1 MMKKKNNL
9 VTIIIIVVVAVVIVG
24 LGYFL
29 YDKSLKKQPTNNNT
43 VNDVNQNTTDEKV
56 ESLDINNNVV
66 KELYNKVTLA
76 EDSYYK
82 YWFYG
87 RDDNYLVSSAPES
100 SKMALVFH
108 NLVETDFTAIPNASS
123 IAQTVDLNGS
133 IYTLNTANNKDFVP
147 YDNVLRTYQSLF
159 GTSASLSKDVPLQV
173 SAHTIDYY
181 VYNAELNGYVNY
193 IMEGGGT
200 SPSFYHGEI
209 TKAVKKDN
217 SIIITEKVEYSENMD
232 GKKKVSS
239 TSYYEYTF
247 KSESDGTYSFVSR
260 IKSN

>member
-1 MMKKKNNL
+1 MKKKNNL
-9 VTIIIIVVVAVVIVG
+9 VTIIIIVVVAVLVVG
-24 LGYFL
+24 LGYFI

-43 VNDVNQNTTDEKV
+43 VNDVNKNTTNETG
-56 ESLDINNNVV
+56 ESLDINSNLI
-66 KELYNKVTLA
+66 KELYNKVALA

-133 IYTLNTANNKDFVP
+133 IYTLNTANNKGFVP

-173 SAHTIDYY
+173 SAYTIDYY